1 MSVVVAHQASAIG
14 HLTLQEAAKEANLR
28 QAPLAVIHVAEG
40 VDLDVVE
47 AHKAGVG
54 DEITKVLAEVGLEN
68 LEWTLQVT
76 TGEDVAEAVLDVVGR
91 PGHRAA
97 GHRRPPPQPG
107 RQALPGQRDAEHH
120 PARRRARARGE
131 GAGRR
136 EVDRIGRV
144 SCTRFS
150 QLHPL
155 AGGAPAAGGAGPGR
169 GCSC

>member
-54 DEITKVLAEVGLEN
+54 DEITKVLAEVGLED

-76 TGEDVAEAVLDVVGR
+76 TGEDVAEAVLDVV
-91 PGHRAA
+91 AA
-97 GHRRPPPQPG
+97 LDTELLVIG
-107 RQALPGQRDAEHH
+107 
-120 PARRRARARGE
+120 ARRRSPVGKLFL
-131 GAGRR
+131 GS
-136 EVDRIGRV
+136 VTQSII
-144 SCTRFS
+144 
-150 QLHPL
+150 LHADVPVL
-155 AGGAPAAGGAGPGR
+155 VVKAPAAEK
-169 GCSC
+169 

>member
-54 DEITKVLAEVGLEN
+54 DEITKVLSEVGLEN

-76 TGEDVAEAVLDVVGR
+76 TGEDVAEAVLDGLDTELLVIG
-91 PGHRAA
+91 
-97 GHRRPPPQPG
+97 
-107 RQALPGQRDAEHH
+107 
-120 PARRRARARGE
+120 ARRRSPVGKLFL
-131 GAGRR
+131 GS
-136 EVDRIGRV
+136 VTQSII
-144 SCTRFS
+144 
-150 QLHPL
+150 LHADVPVL
-155 AGGAPAAGGAGPGR
+155 VVKAPADPK
-169 GCSC
+169 